1 MCRANRNPL
10 APGSADILT
19 YVQAWH
25 WTDPRKSVPEAV
37 RVLRPGGA
45 LALWWNDSDSTVPWI
60 AGRDAHLR
68 RLFVPAPKSPTRWP
82 GFVACRRA
90 RLQRVSKG
98 SRARPPTVG
107 HPDIRCLCCLPPGGR
122 AVPILRYLES
132 PLDDL
137 LRRAAAR
144 DANAPAVTVAGA
156 GVSFAALD
164 READRV
170 AHYVR
175 RAAGRAGAVVAAAA
189 TLDAVFPAVYYGTIR
204 SGHPL
209 ALLDPLMGPAA
220 LYEVCSA
227 AGAEIAFVPAAL
239 AGLLVGLGDRLPLL
253 HTVVLTDTPADTP
266 AGGAAGAGGGVPL
279 ARALASVPAGVP
291 ARTPAPG
298 VDAVACLQFAPDGAG
313 RLNGV
318 RLTHRNLLAG
328 AAQTALAHRL
338 GPSSVVLNHLP
349 QYHAVHLNSAVHAGA
364 RQVLC
369 PGPDPF
375 GALEA
380 AARAGATHFYAP
392 PARLHRLAGDP
403 RLGAAGARTG
413 ARRLSA
419 LHVSGGALEPDRA
432 RRLRDALRV
441 PVLQGYGLTEVCTL
455 SHHQPP
461 GSRPGLGAV
470 GVPLPGTECRVVLP
484 GGTRPAPVWS
494 TGEVQIRGPQLS
506 PTAPAGPAG
515 AVPDADG
522 WLSTGDTGYLDAD
535 GGLHLVDASGSV
547 FACDDALVAPAVV
560 ERVIGQDPRVADCI
574 VADWPDPARGA
585 LVWAGVVL
593 RERPPGDGRG
603 LLDILDSVAE
613 QANARLGPGEQIRRL
628 EALDAV
634 PRRPGGRPAR
644 RELRRRLH
652 ALAAVEAAA

>member
-1 MCRANRNPL
+1 M
-10 APGSADILT
+10 
-19 YVQAWH
+19 
-25 WTDPRKSVPEAV
+25 
-37 RVLRPGGA
+37 
-45 LALWWNDSDSTVPWI
+45 
-60 AGRDAHLR
+60 
-68 RLFVPAPKSPTRWP
+68 
-82 GFVACRRA
+82 
-90 RLQRVSKG
+90 
-98 SRARPPTVG
+98 
-107 HPDIRCLCCLPPGGR
+107 
-122 AVPILRYLES
+122 PILRYLES

-175 RAAGRAGAVVAAAA
+175 RAAGRAGAVVAAAT
-189 TLDAVFPAVYYGTIR
+189 TLDAVFPAVYYGTVR

-239 AGLLVGLGDRLPLL
+239 AGLLAGLGDRLPLL
-253 HTVVLTDTPADTP
+253 HTVVLTDTPADTAADTP
-266 AGGAAGAGGGVPL
+266 AGAGRGVPL

-484 GGTRPAPVWS
+484 GGARPAPVWS

-506 PTAPAGPAG
+506 PTAPAG

-593 RERPPGDGRG
+593 RERPPATAAACSTSSTRSPNRPTPGSAPASRSAAWRPSTPSPAGRAAG
-603 LLDILDSVAE
+603 PPAVNCAAGCTPWPPWRPPPDTPGGAGARGSSGRIVARWS
-613 QANARLGPGEQIRRL
+613 APDTAAPAAYGEQGGHPRTRQ
-628 EALDAV
+628 DN
-634 PRRPGGRPAR
+634 PGPTGHPGRDTGRRPP
-644 RELRRRLH
+644 
-652 ALAAVEAAA
+652 

>member
-1 MCRANRNPL
+1 M
-10 APGSADILT
+10 
-19 YVQAWH
+19 
-25 WTDPRKSVPEAV
+25 
-37 RVLRPGGA
+37 
-45 LALWWNDSDSTVPWI
+45 
-60 AGRDAHLR
+60 
-68 RLFVPAPKSPTRWP
+68 
-82 GFVACRRA
+82 
-90 RLQRVSKG
+90 
-98 SRARPPTVG
+98 
-107 HPDIRCLCCLPPGGR
+107 
-122 AVPILRYLES
+122 PILRYLES

-144 DANAPAVTVAGA
+144 DADAPAVTVAGAGA

-164 READRV
+164 READRI

-189 TLDAVFPAVYYGTIR
+189 TLDAVFPAVYYGTVR

-239 AGLLVGLGDRLPLL
+239 AGLLAGLGDRLPLL
-253 HTVVLTDTPADTP
+253 HTVVLTDAPADAATDTP
-266 AGGAAGAGGGVPL
+266 AGAGGGVPM
-279 ARALASVPAGVP
+279 ARALAPVPAGVP

-298 VDAVACLQFAPDGAG
+298 VDTVACLQFAPDGAG

-349 QYHAVHLNSAVHAGA
+349 RYHAVHLNSAVHAGA

-369 PGPDPF
+369 PDPDPF

-380 AARAGATHFYAP
+380 AARADATHFYAP
-392 PARLHRLAGDP
+392 PARLHRLAGDT
-403 RLGAAGARTG
+403 RLGGAGARTG

-419 LHVSGGALEPDRA
+419 LHVSGGALEPGRA

-441 PVLQGYGLTEVCTL
+441 PVLQGYGLTEVGAL

-484 GGTRPAPVWS
+484 GGARPAPVWS
-494 TGEVQIRGPQLS
+494 TGQVQIRGPQLS
-506 PTAPAGPAG
+506 PGPAG
-515 AVPDADG
+515 AAQDADG
-522 WLSTGDTGYLDAD
+522 WLSTGDAGYLDAD
-535 GGLHLVDASGSV
+535 GGLHLVDAPGSV
-547 FACDDALVAPAVV
+547 FTCDDALVAPAVV

-593 RERPPGDGRG
+593 REMPPGDGCG
-603 LLDILDSVAE
+603 LLDVLDSVAA

>member
-1 MCRANRNPL
+1 M
-10 APGSADILT
+10 
-19 YVQAWH
+19 
-25 WTDPRKSVPEAV
+25 
-37 RVLRPGGA
+37 
-45 LALWWNDSDSTVPWI
+45 
-60 AGRDAHLR
+60 
-68 RLFVPAPKSPTRWP
+68 
-82 GFVACRRA
+82 
-90 RLQRVSKG
+90 
-98 SRARPPTVG
+98 
-107 HPDIRCLCCLPPGGR
+107 
-122 AVPILRYLES
+122 PILRYLES

-144 DANAPAVTVAGA
+144 DAHAPALTVAGTGA
-156 GVSFAALD
+156 GVTFAALD

-175 RAAGRAGAVVAAAA
+175 RAAGRAGAVVAAAT
-189 TLDAVFPAVYYGTIR
+189 TLDAVFPAVYYGTVR

-239 AGLLVGLGDRLPLL
+239 AGLLAGLGDRLPLL
-253 HTVVLTDTPADTP
+253 HTVVLTDTPADAATGRP

-298 VDAVACLQFAPDGAG
+298 VDTVACLQFAPDGAG

-392 PARLHRLAGDP
+392 PARGHRLAGDT
-403 RLGAAGARTG
+403 RLGGAGA
-413 ARRLSA
+413 
-419 LHVSGGALEPDRA
+419 
-432 RRLRDALRV
+432 
-441 PVLQGYGLTEVCTL
+441 
-455 SHHQPP
+455 
-461 GSRPGLGAV
+461 
-470 GVPLPGTECRVVLP
+470 
-484 GGTRPAPVWS
+484 
-494 TGEVQIRGPQLS
+494 
-506 PTAPAGPAG
+506 
-515 AVPDADG
+515 
-522 WLSTGDTGYLDAD
+522 
-535 GGLHLVDASGSV
+535 
-547 FACDDALVAPAVV
+547 
-560 ERVIGQDPRVADCI
+560 
-574 VADWPDPARGA
+574 
-585 LVWAGVVL
+585 
-593 RERPPGDGRG
+593 
-603 LLDILDSVAE
+603 
-613 QANARLGPGEQIRRL
+613 
-628 EALDAV
+628 
-634 PRRPGGRPAR
+634 
-644 RELRRRLH
+644 
-652 ALAAVEAAA
+652 

>member
-1 MCRANRNPL
+1 M
-10 APGSADILT
+10 
-19 YVQAWH
+19 
-25 WTDPRKSVPEAV
+25 
-37 RVLRPGGA
+37 
-45 LALWWNDSDSTVPWI
+45 
-60 AGRDAHLR
+60 
-68 RLFVPAPKSPTRWP
+68 
-82 GFVACRRA
+82 
-90 RLQRVSKG
+90 
-98 SRARPPTVG
+98 
-107 HPDIRCLCCLPPGGR
+107 
-122 AVPILRYLES
+122 PILRYLES

-144 DANAPAVTVAGA
+144 DAHAPAVTVAGTGT

-164 READRV
+164 READRI

-175 RAAGRAGAVVAAAA
+175 RAARRAGAVVAAAT
-189 TLDAVFPAVYYGTIR
+189 TLDAVFPAVYYGTVR

-220 LYEVCSA
+220 LHEVCSA

-239 AGLLVGLGDRLPLL
+239 AGLLAGLGDRLPLL
-253 HTVVLTDTPADTP
+253 HTVVLTDTLADTP
-266 AGGAAGAGGGVPL
+266 AGAGGVCRWRG
-279 ARALASVPAGVP
+279 ALAPVPAGVP

-349 QYHAVHLNSAVHAGA
+349 HYHAVHLNSAVHAGA

-380 AARAGATHFYAP
+380 AARARATHYYAL

-413 ARRLSA
+413 GRRLSA
-419 LHVSGGALEPDRA
+419 IHVSGGVLAPGRA
-432 RRLRDALRV
+432 RALRDALRV
-441 PVLQGYGLTEVCTL
+441 SVLQGYGLTEVFTL

-506 PTAPAGPAG
+506 PGPADGGG
-515 AVPDADG
+515 AAPRDADG

-535 GGLHLVDASGSV
+535 GGLHLVDAHRSV
-547 FACDDALVAPAVV
+547 FTCDDALVAPSVV

-593 RERPPGDGRG
+593 RETPDGDAPG
-603 LLDILDSVAE
+603 LLDVLDSVAE

-644 RELRRRLH
+644 RELRLRLH
-652 ALAAVEAAA
+652 ALAAGEAAA

>member
-1 MCRANRNPL
+1 M
-10 APGSADILT
+10 
-19 YVQAWH
+19 
-25 WTDPRKSVPEAV
+25 
-37 RVLRPGGA
+37 
-45 LALWWNDSDSTVPWI
+45 
-60 AGRDAHLR
+60 
-68 RLFVPAPKSPTRWP
+68 
-82 GFVACRRA
+82 
-90 RLQRVSKG
+90 
-98 SRARPPTVG
+98 
-107 HPDIRCLCCLPPGGR
+107 
-122 AVPILRYLES
+122 PILRYLES

-144 DANAPAVTVAGA
+144 DANAPAVTVAGTGT
-156 GVSFAALD
+156 GVTFAALD

-175 RAAGRAGAVVAAAA
+175 RAAGRAGAVVAAAT
-189 TLDAVFPAVYYGTIR
+189 TLDAVFPAVYYGTVR

-239 AGLLVGLGDRLPLL
+239 AGLLAGLGDRLPLL
-253 HTVVLTDTPADTP
+253 HTVVLTDTPADTAADTP

-291 ARTPAPG
+291 ARAPAPG

-484 GGTRPAPVWS
+484 GGARPAPVWS

-593 RERPPGDGRG
+593 RERPAGDGRG

>member
-1 MCRANRNPL
+1 M
-10 APGSADILT
+10 
-19 YVQAWH
+19 
-25 WTDPRKSVPEAV
+25 
-37 RVLRPGGA
+37 
-45 LALWWNDSDSTVPWI
+45 
-60 AGRDAHLR
+60 
-68 RLFVPAPKSPTRWP
+68 
-82 GFVACRRA
+82 
-90 RLQRVSKG
+90 
-98 SRARPPTVG
+98 
-107 HPDIRCLCCLPPGGR
+107 
-122 AVPILRYLES
+122 PILRYLES

-144 DANAPAVTVAGA
+144 DAHAPALTVAGTGA
-156 GVSFAALD
+156 GVTFAALD
-164 READRV
+164 READRI

-175 RAAGRAGAVVAAAA
+175 RAARRAGAVVAAAT
-189 TLDAVFPAVYYGTIR
+189 TLDTVFPAVYYGTVR

-209 ALLDPLMGPAA
+209 ALLGPLMGPAA
-220 LYEVCSA
+220 LHEVCSA
-227 AGAEIAFVPAAL
+227 AGVEIAFVPAAL
-239 AGLLVGLGDRLPLL
+239 AGLLAGLGDRLPLL
-253 HTVVLTDTPADTP
+253 HTVVLTDTPADTAADTP
-266 AGGAAGAGGGVPL
+266 AGAGGGVPL
-279 ARALASVPAGVP
+279 ARALAPVPAGVP

-403 RLGAAGARTG
+403 RLGGAGARTG
-413 ARRLSA
+413 TRRLSA
-419 LHVSGGALEPDRA
+419 LHVSGGALEPGRA

-506 PTAPAGPAG
+506 PGPPAGPG
-515 AVPDADG
+515 VPADADG

-593 RERPPGDGRG
+593 RERPTGDGRG
-603 LLDILDSVAE
+603 LLDVLDSVAE

>member
-1 MCRANRNPL
+1 M
-10 APGSADILT
+10 
-19 YVQAWH
+19 
-25 WTDPRKSVPEAV
+25 
-37 RVLRPGGA
+37 
-45 LALWWNDSDSTVPWI
+45 
-60 AGRDAHLR
+60 
-68 RLFVPAPKSPTRWP
+68 
-82 GFVACRRA
+82 
-90 RLQRVSKG
+90 
-98 SRARPPTVG
+98 
-107 HPDIRCLCCLPPGGR
+107 
-122 AVPILRYLES
+122 PILRYLES

-144 DANAPAVTVAGA
+144 DAHAPAVTVAGA

-175 RAAGRAGAVVAAAA
+175 RAAGRAGAVVAAAT
-189 TLDAVFPAVYYGTIR
+189 TLDAVFPAVYYGTVR

-239 AGLLVGLGDRLPLL
+239 AGLLAGLGDRLPLL
-253 HTVVLTDTPADTP
+253 HTVVLTDTPADTAADTP

-413 ARRLSA
+413 GGRLSA

-560 ERVIGQDPRVADCI
+560 ERAIGQDPRVADCI

-593 RERPPGDGRG
+593 RERPPATAAACSTSSTRSPNRPTPGSAPASRSTAWRPSTPSPAGRAAGPPAVNCAAGCTPWPPWRPPPAPRGRG
-603 LLDILDSVAE
+603 S
-613 QANARLGPGEQIRRL
+613 Q
-628 EALDAV
+628 
-634 PRRPGGRPAR
+634 
-644 RELRRRLH
+644 RE
-652 ALAAVEAAA
+652 